1 MTFGFWTEYALLER
15 GRERGIRFNPNP
27 KFVVI
32 ASGRSARAETSD
44 VVTRRLERI
53 ILLIAWEVLV
63 VWGIK
68 IWVIWLGDA
77 AGTFELT
84 DVSDPAAYFYV
95 SMPGHRP
102 LAVI

>member
-32 ASGRSARAETSD
+32 ASGRSTRAETSD
-44 VVTRRLERI
+44 IVRRRLERI
-53 ILLIAWEVLV
+53 ILLIAWELLV
-63 VWGIK
+63 VLGIDLGD
-68 IWVIWLGDA
+68 VGWLEDA

-84 DVSDPAAYFYV
+84 DVSDPAAV
-95 SMPGHRP
+95 
-102 LAVI
+102 VT